1 MRGGEGYCRD
11 EKIGGE
17 GRGSKN
23 NNTHPRL
30 HFFEEGFPKTMMV
43 VVVGRA
49 ESGDGKGIE
58 LEQADD
64 RRRTDGVVSKSSGLV
79 SSWEVFFGG
88 VGSVDD
94 GGN

>member
-1 MRGGEGYCRD
+1 
-11 EKIGGE
+11 
-17 GRGSKN
+17 
-23 NNTHPRL
+23 
-30 HFFEEGFPKTMMV
+30 MMV